1 VFSVAAL
8 PVRDEMS
15 LKVSMET
22 PPGLELEKAKVDSLK
37 VDAKDV
43 LLSEAVDDLLSRD
56 VRDGRDTK
64 RVST

>member
-1 VFSVAAL
+1 
-8 PVRDEMS
+8 MS